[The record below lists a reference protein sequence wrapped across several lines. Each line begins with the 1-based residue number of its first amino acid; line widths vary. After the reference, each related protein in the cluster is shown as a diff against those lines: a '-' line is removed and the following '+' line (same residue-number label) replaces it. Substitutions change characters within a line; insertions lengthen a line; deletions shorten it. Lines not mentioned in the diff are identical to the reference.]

1 MERPYVL
8 GVDLDGVCGDYTDAF
23 RTVVAEE
30 LGCGLEDLPLERSW
44 DFVSER
50 RFDRMRAQMKPTS
63 AYAAFMAAISGPTP
77 MILMTRLRL

>member
-1 MERPYVL
+1 ME
-8 GVDLDGVCGDYTDAF
+8 
-23 RTVVAEE
+23 
-30 LGCGLEDLPLERSW
+30 W
-44 DFVSER
+44 IFVSER